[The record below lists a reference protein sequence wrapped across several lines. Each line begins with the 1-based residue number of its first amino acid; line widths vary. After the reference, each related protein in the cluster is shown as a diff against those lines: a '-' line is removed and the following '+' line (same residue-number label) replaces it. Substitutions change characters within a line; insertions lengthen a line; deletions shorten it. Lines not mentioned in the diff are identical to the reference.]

1 MVELSFLD
9 SHVGQLATFLRVS
22 EVEVELAEVIL
33 FADVVVYFGV
43 VTNQLR
49 VGFDYTRDGDVLE
62 KVRRPS

>member
-1 MVELSFLD
+1 MVEFSFLD
-9 SHVGQLATFLRVS
+9 SHVGQLATLLRVS
-22 EVEVELAEVIL
+22 EVKVELAEVVL